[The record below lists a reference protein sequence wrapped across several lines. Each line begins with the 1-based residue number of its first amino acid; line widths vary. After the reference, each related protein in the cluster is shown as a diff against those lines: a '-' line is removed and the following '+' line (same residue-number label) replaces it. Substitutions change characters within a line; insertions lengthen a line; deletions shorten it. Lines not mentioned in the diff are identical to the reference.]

1 MNARVFVP
9 LVGANGE
16 AAQVFEAI
24 AGDMP
29 PEAHPARLLPQISE
43 LFDFGLYGVGQ
54 IVREAVTR
62 FIDSRRA
69 RLWLGRRNG
78 RAEAWNLRISDLQV
92 GRLSDENARSAGLG
106 LTLAALLQAFG
117 RDPGVVFATGEIR
130 LPTGPGDPPVA
141 IGAVEGLR
149 GKLLL
154 VGDYVVQHRKALE
167 GTRMTVVLPTTT
179 TDGRPVGAAEALV
192 IERLQ
197 REASEAGAKLDFV
210 FAETLETVA
219 DALGPFALAEIV
231 TPARALYGLL
241 ACAVVGLFVAGWV
254 TLAHAPIDLA
264 WRPLTIASA
273 EETGGTR
280 SIAAPTLTE
289 ASPQRARYD
298 SASDKFQLLA
308 PCFDP
313 QRQPLVVGGESL
325 LLRVGARDRLPFA
338 SRLRSPRIFVASVS
352 RAADP
357 VILDANQFRSLMPA
371 ASAGTSGDLID
382 LTMAIPVEPIEDE
395 VRLFVVATR
404 DPAIEI
410 SALQEALRKQLQG
423 LTGAA
428 VLTTTTSFLEDR
440 LGAEIQYQFKV
451 TNDHGQCP
459 GS

>member
-54 IVREAVTR
+54 TVREAVTR
-62 FIDSRRA
+62 FVDTRRA
-69 RLWLGRRNG
+69 RLWLGRHNG
-78 RAEAWNLRISDLQV
+78 RANPWNLRISDLQV

-130 LPTGPGDPPVA
+130 LPTGPGDPPV
-141 IGAVEGLR
+141 GVGPVDGLR

-167 GTRMTVVLPTTT
+167 GERMTVVLPAATA
-179 TDGRPVGAAEALV
+179 DGRPVGDAEASV
-192 IERLQ
+192 IERLR
-197 REASEAGAKLDFV
+197 REAADAGAKLDFV
-210 FAETLETVA
+210 FAETLETIA
-219 DALGPFALAEIV
+219 DALGPFALREIV
-231 TPARALYGLL
+231 TPARALYAGL
-241 ACAVVGLFVAGWV
+241 AAAAIALFSAGWIM
-254 TLAHAPIDLA
+254 LAHAPIDLA
-264 WRPLTIASA
+264 WRPLALSGV
-273 EETGGTR
+273 EEPTR
-280 SIAAPTLTE
+280 SIAAPAPQE

-325 LLRVGARDRLPFA
+325 LLRVGARDGLPFA
-338 SRLRSPRIFVASVS
+338 SRLRAPRIFVASVS

-371 ASAGTSGDLID
+371 GSAAAAGDLID

-404 DPAIEI
+404 DPKIEI
-410 SALQEALRKQLQG
+410 SALQEELRKQLQG

-428 VLTTTTSFLEDR
+428 VLTTTSSFLEDHV
-440 LGAEIQYQFKV
+440 GAEIQYQFKV
-451 TNDHGQCP
+451 TNDRGQCP
-459 GS
+459 AS